1 MSKDEQSIF
10 LNSVLNHILNIS
22 KGNCTLT
29 SDFIYSH
36 KNETHREILEGL
48 LFLHEDLE
56 LYKIE
61 LREAM
66 EKEYKIKILEE
77 KNKQL
82 EQFNYAA
89 SHDLKEPLRTISSFS
104 GLALRS
110 NKDNLDEEG
119 KEYLQYVIEASKRM
133 WNLIT
138 GLSNYTEVGSKR
150 TLSMVDIRKLVDNVC
165 LDLSAQ
171 IKEKNVRFE
180 IDDMPTIMVFEI
192 ELRQLFQN
200 LISNA
205 LKFNK
210 LNQGLLIKIEYQK
223 LEGVHQFLVQDNGI
237 GISPHQHNTIFEI
250 FKRLNRKDEYE
261 GTGIGLALCQRIVA
275 MHYGKIWVESELGK
289 GSKFLF
295 TIAENVDSS
304 SNVSHFQKGI

>member
-1 MSKDEQSIF
+1 MNKGDKDTFLKLIF
-10 LNSVLNHILNIS
+10 NHILNIS
-22 KGNCTLT
+22 KGKCTLT
-29 SDFIYSH
+29 NEFIFSH
-36 KNETHREILEGL
+36 ENELHREILEGL
-48 LFLHEDLE
+48 LFLHEDLQ

-66 EKEYKIKILEE
+66 EAEYKIKILQE

-104 GLALRS
+104 GLTLRS
-110 NKDNLDEEG
+110 NKDNLNEEG
-119 KEYLQYVIEASKRM
+119 KEYLQYVIDASKRM

-138 GLSNYTEVGSKR
+138 GLSNYTGVGKKR
-150 TLSMVDIRKLVDNVC
+150 TLSKVNIQKIVDNVC

-171 IKEKNVRFE
+171 IKEKNVTFE
-180 IDDMPTIMVFEI
+180 IDQLPTIQGFKL

-210 LNQGLLIKIEYQK
+210 PNQAQIIKIQHKK
-223 LEGVHQFLVQDNGI
+223 LETTHQFSVEDNGI
-237 GISPHQHNTIFEI
+237 GISPHQHSTIFEI

-261 GTGIGLALCQRIVA
+261 GTGIGLALCHRIVA

-289 GSKFLF
+289 GSNFLF
-295 TIAENVDSS
+295 TIAKNI
-304 SNVSHFQKGI
+304 G